1 MTTGTSSA
9 VRNREARVYLDGV
22 AAELADLPQDDRA
35 DLLDEL
41 AAHVDE
47 LVAET
52 DVPLP
57 ARLGSPAE
65 YAAELRASAGLPPA
79 QARGRAGAR
88 VRERFVG
95 IAERRQVVAIRGFLG
110 ALRPFWWVLRAW
122 VVVGIVAMWPG
133 QTTPAWADAMPLIPR
148 VGTPLVG
155 LVVLLAVVVA
165 SVQLGRRGRSL
176 PTGGRRGVLALNVVA
191 AVMLVPVL
199 VSVGESSVQRNV
211 YHSVHRVQVAPTEGV
226 YASGSRVRNIYA
238 YDASGTLLHD
248 VRLYDQDGLP
258 VSLGPAPDGTRKPVV
273 DGQGR
278 LVENAFPYR
287 YVEPEGAVAD
297 PDAGPSVDVPPL
309 AAVVTPTPAP
319 SASSRPGG
327 GEASGPSDGKR

>member
-1 MTTGTSSA
+1 MTTGTSTA
-9 VRNREARVYLDGV
+9 VRNREAQEYLDGV
-22 AAELADLPQDDRA
+22 AAELADLPHEDRA

-47 LVAET
+47 LAGESDASLT
-52 DVPLP
+52 S
-57 ARLGSPAE
+57 RLGSPAE

-79 QARGRAGAR
+79 QARGRTGAR

-95 IAERRQVVAIRGFLG
+95 IAARRQVVAIRAFLG
-110 ALRPFWWVLRAW
+110 ALRPFWWILRAW
-122 VVVGIVAMWPG
+122 VVVGLVAMWPG
-133 QTTPAWADAMPLIPR
+133 QTTPTWADAMPLVPR
-148 VGTPLVG
+148 VGNSLVG

-165 SVQLGRRGRSL
+165 SVQVGRRGRSL

-211 YHSVHRVQVAPTEGV
+211 YHSVQRVQVVPTEGV
-226 YASGSRVRNIYA
+226 FSGGSQVRNIYA
-238 YDASGTLLHD
+238 YDAAGTLLHD
-248 VRLYDQDGLP
+248 VRLYDQSGVPL
-258 VSLGPAPDGTRKPVV
+258 SLGLAPDGTRKPVV

-287 YVEPEGAVAD
+287 YVEPDGTVAD
-297 PDAGPSVDVPPL
+297 PDAGPPVDAPPL
-309 AAVVTPTPAP
+309 AAVVPPTPAP
-319 SASSRPGG
+319 SPSGEQGPGG
-327 GEASGPSDGKR
+327 GKG